1 MSDAASAPTISDLRA
16 QRDAL
21 ERQVAAATIAP
32 CEAYMALLASDEISQ
47 FLARLEAAVETL
59 DDATVRR
66 VAQWVGA
73 RDAMVKLGN
82 IELARLR
89 RLLDEEA
96 A

>member
-1 MSDAASAPTISDLRA
+1 MTAAKASIHDLRA

-21 ERQVAAATIAP
+21 DRQVAAATIAP
-32 CEAYMALLASDEISQ
+32 TEELMALLASEEIGQ
-47 FLARLEAAVETL
+47 FLARLTQAAEML

-73 RDAMVKLGN
+73 RDALVKLGEL
-82 IELARLR
+82 ELARLR
-89 RLLDEEA
+89 RLLDIEA

>member
-1 MSDAASAPTISDLRA
+1 MSTADATIHDLRA

-21 ERQVAAATIAP
+21 DRQVAVATIAP
-32 CEAYMALLASDEISQ
+32 TEELLALLASEEISQ
-47 FLARLEAAVETL
+47 FLARLTQAAETL

-73 RDAMVKLGN
+73 REALVKLGEL
-82 IELARLR
+82 ELARLR
-89 RLLDEEA
+89 RLLDDGA